1 MFYKELDPTD
11 EKLNLLDG
19 TVIHD
24 EMIAQL
30 NRNEAMII
38 WGRNAVSAFDIR
50 FVEMI
55 QFLVKYTYPTAEI
68 KFWENVASDNIYVT
82 AVKDDTLFYGLEIRK
97 DPSWLRRYKG
107 GGKLEGAN
115 PVEFMLKQC
124 PCSSF
129 FRFDEGKWILR
140 SGMSNG
146 THIDYVETDKLTYAN
161 IKFSD
166 GMVVTKNMMEKIGPH
181 VKKGIHDTDVIFQS
195 EEMHHTNEILSVT
208 KIETHQQNFISINE
222 DEIVS
227 RHYSGGDSTTIRLIL
242 DDYGYPSVI
251 MIDEDYIY
259 SVVTEEIIEDLE
271 VVGVEYFFLFEDEDQ
286 ERCWSIMKK
295 YY

>member
-1 MFYKELDPTD
+1 MFYKELNPAD

-38 WGRNAVSAFDIR
+38 WGRNAVSAFEIR

-55 QFLVKYTYPTAEI
+55 QFLVKYTYPYAEV

-107 GGKLEGAN
+107 GGKLEGTS
-115 PVEFMLKQC
+115 PVEYMLKQC

-129 FRFDEGKWILR
+129 FRYDEGKWTLR

-146 THIDYVETDKLTYAN
+146 TCIDYVETDKLTYTN
-161 IKFSD
+161 IKFD
-166 GMVVTKNMMEKIGPH
+166 EGMVVTKNVMEKVGPH
-181 VKKGIHDTDVIFQS
+181 VKKGIHGTDVIFHT
-195 EEMHHTNEILSVT
+195 EETHHTNEILSVT

-227 RHYSGGDSTTIRLIL
+227 RHYSGGDSTTVRLIL

-251 MIDEDYIY
+251 MIDEDCVY

-271 VVGVEYFFLFEDEDQ
+271 VVGVEYLFLFEDDEH

-295 YY
+295 YH